1 MKRIMILCCIA
12 ATTMCLNAE
21 TMSVTLN
28 KLYCDSMNFEL
39 PDKSI
44 EKKMAFLK
52 PASEKYDFTRRLI
65 DTFKKIAGQDSENTV
80 FTVDLRYGGV
90 GIYIAIESQ
99 DILDLNDAHFL
110 GDILIDRKHF
120 VILENEENKELLK
133 TYFKKVKGQNV
144 VFERTFE
151 KVNTMVYNEP
161 THYKAIYNERQR
173 TVKVNEYIINSYD
186 RLKTNNPQTIKEEPE
201 QNNDDSDAFKIDV
214 ELFNE

>member
-1 MKRIMILCCIA
+1 MKRIMMLCCIA
-12 ATTMCLNAE
+12 AVTMCLKAE

-28 KLYCDSMNFEL
+28 KLYSDSMNFEL

-44 EKKMAFLK
+44 EKKMPFLK
-52 PASEKYDFTRRLI
+52 PASEKYDFTKKLI
-65 DTFKKIAGQDSENTV
+65 DIFKKIAGQDSENRV

-90 GIYIAIESQ
+90 GIYINVESQ
-99 DILDLNDAHFL
+99 DILDMKDADFI
-110 GDILIDRKHF
+110 GDILVERKHF
-120 VILENEENKELLK
+120 VILENEENKDLLK

-151 KVNTMVYNEP
+151 KVNTMVFNEP

-173 TVKVNEYIINSYD
+173 SIKVNEYIINSYD
-186 RLKTNNPQTIKEEPE
+186 RLKTNNPQAIKEEPE